1 MSSDI
6 VLTSALRSNLLSL
19 QNTQNLIDQT
29 QLRLAT
35 GLKVNSALDNPSNFF
50 AAQSL
55 DNRAGDLTR
64 LLDGISQSIRT
75 IEEADN
81 GITALTN
88 LVEQAESVAIEAQS
102 EARTAEGFALIRGT
116 EDLRGVNL
124 TTDLAE
130 FAGGESFTI
139 IVEEADGTS
148 TTAPTVT
155 SPAATV
161 TLAANDTI
169 DNIVAQIN
177 SDTNNTD
184 LVRASVTSA
193 GQLQI
198 ESLVDGASIRV
209 QDSADS
215 GAGGT
220 EFDLAGF
227 NAIGLGDFV
236 QAEDNDA
243 GGTAAIRYGG
253 TAIAGSTLSS
263 TRALLAS
270 QVNGNYVASATLN
283 AAGFLTTG
291 AAGTDELRINVSV
304 DDQQSANI
312 DVAQDTTIQELI
324 DNINNDANIGG
335 SITASFNT
343 DTGAIELQ
351 AADGVGT
358 VEIQYEDLTGTANP
372 NFGFGTNAGDGAI
385 GTANDVNSERFTFVG
400 TSVDLAQFE
409 ADFNNIREQI
419 DGIVED
425 AEYRGVNLLGG
436 DDLTTFFNEDRDN
449 LLTTQGVDFSANG
462 LGIAEGSF
470 TTSASIQLSIDDI
483 RSALDDVRSFGSS
496 IANDLSIIQTRQ
508 DFTEQTI
515 NTLEAGADDLTVA
528 DQNEE
533 GANLLALQTRQT
545 LGVTSLS
552 LASQS
557 QQAVLRLF

>member
-116 EDLRGVNL
+116 EDLRGINL
-124 TTDLAE
+124 TADLAE
-130 FAGGESFTI
+130 FAGGESFSI
-139 IVEEADGTS
+139 IVEEADGS
-148 TTAPTVT
+148 ATANPTVT
-155 SPAATV
+155 NPAATV
-161 TLAANDTI
+161 TLAANDTV

-177 SDTNNTD
+177 SDTNNDD
-184 LVRASVTSA
+184 LIRASVTSG

-198 ESLVDGASIRV
+198 ESLVDGAAIRI
-209 QDSADS
+209 QDSANS
-215 GAGGT
+215 GAAGT
-220 EFDLAGF
+220 EFDFAGF
-227 NAIGLGDFV
+227 TAIGLGDFV
-236 QAEDNDA
+236 QAENNDA

-253 TAIAGSTLSS
+253 TAIAGSTLKSN
-263 TRALLAS
+263 RALVAS
-270 QVNGNYVASATLN
+270 QVNSNYVASATLN
-283 AAGFLTTG
+283 DAGFLTTG
-291 AAGTDELRINVSV
+291 AAGTDELIIRVNV
-304 DDQQSANI
+304 DDTSSADI
-312 DVAQDTTIQELI
+312 TVDQGTTIQELI
-324 DNINNDANIGG
+324 DNINNDSSVG
-335 SITASFNT
+335 SLVTASFNT
-343 DTGAIELQ
+343 DTGELEILAGNDIGTLEIE
-351 AADGVGT
+351 
-358 VEIQYEDLTGTANP
+358 YEDVSGTANP
-372 NFGFGTNAGDGAI
+372 NFAFGTNAGDGAI
-385 GTANDVNSERFTFVG
+385 ATAGDVNSERFTFVG
-400 TSVDLAQFE
+400 TSVDLEQFE
-409 ADFNNIREQI
+409 SDFNNIREQI

-436 DDLTTFFNEDRDN
+436 DDLITFFNEDRDN
-449 LLTTQGVDFSANG
+449 SLTTQGVDFSANG
-462 LGIAEGSF
+462 LGIAEGAF
-470 TTSASIQLSIDDI
+470 TTTASIQLSIDDI
-483 RSALDDVRSFGSS
+483 RTALDDVRNFGSS

-508 DFTEQTI
+508 DFTEKTI

>member
-1 MSSDI
+1 MASDI

-19 QNTQNLIDQT
+19 QNTQRLIDQT

-35 GLKVNSALDNPSNFF
+35 GLRVNSALDNPSNFF

-88 LVEQAESVAIEAQS
+88 LVEQAQSVAIEAQS

-124 TTDLAE
+124 TADLAE

-139 IVEEADGTS
+139 IVEEADGTA
-148 TTAPTVT
+148 TTNPTLT

-161 TLAANDTI
+161 TIAANNTV

-184 LVRASVTSA
+184 LIRASVTSA

-198 ESLVDGASIRV
+198 ESLVDGASIRI

-227 NAIGLGDFV
+227 TAIGLGDFV

-253 TAIAGSTLSS
+253 TAIAGNTISS
-263 TRALLAS
+263 NRALLAS

-291 AAGTDELRINVSV
+291 AAGTNELRINIAV
-304 DDQQSANI
+304 DETASANI
-312 DVAQDTTIQELI
+312 DVANDTTIQELI
-324 DNINNDANIGG
+324 DNINNDANVG
-335 SITASFNT
+335 SLITASFNT
-343 DTGAIELQ
+343 DTGQIELQ
-351 AADGVGT
+351 GANGTGT

-372 NFGFGTNAGDGAI
+372 QFAFGTNAGDGAI

-400 TSVDLAQFE
+400 TSVDLANFE
-409 ADFNNIREQI
+409 ADYNNIREQI

-425 AEYRGVNLLGG
+425 ASYRGVNLLSN
-436 DDLTTFFNEDRDN
+436 DDLTTFFNEDRSN
-449 LLTTQGVDFSANG
+449 SLVTQGADFTATG
-462 LGIAEGSF
+462 LGIDEGSF
-470 TTSASIQLSIDDI
+470 TTSASIQLSVDDI
-483 RSALDDVRSFGSS
+483 RSALDSVRSFGAS